1 MRFSGGRVG
10 ARGAKNALM
19 SHVGRLEVVRWT
31 VLSRLALCLMVK
43 IVRTHTA
50 RSDMERRRALR
61 NEGGL
66 AVGAAENVGVRRFV
80 DDLSQH
86 VARAEAGSLTNFG
99 NHDGSLRS
107 IMRPSRLVTNPALAA
122 LWSGYLLVAARTS
135 QDLFLAAKDLSFA
148 ATAKSSG
155 VSRPARLASR
165 YRLASGT
172 GAAWTLRPR
181 VDDRAREAT
190 ASVIERRRVAV
201 PDRAAREPALP
212 IRERGRIAARK
223 RLPGELSRA
232 RCRTS
237 GSAPRLTSYR
247 ISGTSSPAPR
257 KSQSVR
263 PCRVTAASLKRPLRG
278 SSGGRSHHSQ

>member
-1 MRFSGGRVG
+1 MPERHTPRGRRMTSTGSTDRHDRAWGRWTARPKPSVCSSQAGTTTPAVPRGGVASPPDSPPFVGSFVLTQRRPLVRFSGGRVG

-43 IVRTHTA
+43 IVCTHAA

-86 VARAEAGSLTNFG
+86 VARAEAGSVTNFG

-122 LWSGYLLVAARTS
+122 TPGVTDHEVAEAAHQATVKRWRT
-135 QDLFLAAKDLSFA
+135 A
-148 ATAKSSG
+148 
-155 VSRPARLASR
+155 RPA
-165 YRLASGT
+165 
-172 GAAWTLRPR
+172 PCH
-181 VDDRAREAT
+181 
-190 ASVIERRRVAV
+190 
-201 PDRAAREPALP
+201 
-212 IRERGRIAARK
+212 
-223 RLPGELSRA
+223 GE
-232 RCRTS
+232 
-237 GSAPRLTSYR
+237 
-247 ISGTSSPAPR
+247 
-257 KSQSVR
+257 
-263 PCRVTAASLKRPLRG
+263 
-278 SSGGRSHHSQ
+278 

>member
-1 MRFSGGRVG
+1 AVPRGGVASPPDSPPFVGSFVLTQRRPLVRFSGGRVG

-43 IVRTHTA
+43 IVCTHAA

-86 VARAEAGSLTNFG
+86 VARAEAGSVTNFG

-122 LWSGYLLVAARTS
+122 TPGVTDHEVAEAAHQATVKRWRT
-135 QDLFLAAKDLSFA
+135 A
-148 ATAKSSG
+148 
-155 VSRPARLASR
+155 RPA
-165 YRLASGT
+165 
-172 GAAWTLRPR
+172 PCH
-181 VDDRAREAT
+181 
-190 ASVIERRRVAV
+190 
-201 PDRAAREPALP
+201 
-212 IRERGRIAARK
+212 
-223 RLPGELSRA
+223 GE
-232 RCRTS
+232 
-237 GSAPRLTSYR
+237 
-247 ISGTSSPAPR
+247 
-257 KSQSVR
+257 
-263 PCRVTAASLKRPLRG
+263 
-278 SSGGRSHHSQ
+278 

>member
-43 IVRTHTA
+43 IVCTHAA

-122 LWSGYLLVAARTS
+122 TPGVTDHEVAEAAHQATVKRWRT
-135 QDLFLAAKDLSFA
+135 A
-148 ATAKSSG
+148 
-155 VSRPARLASR
+155 RPA
-165 YRLASGT
+165 
-172 GAAWTLRPR
+172 PCH
-181 VDDRAREAT
+181 
-190 ASVIERRRVAV
+190 
-201 PDRAAREPALP
+201 
-212 IRERGRIAARK
+212 
-223 RLPGELSRA
+223 GE
-232 RCRTS
+232 
-237 GSAPRLTSYR
+237 
-247 ISGTSSPAPR
+247 
-257 KSQSVR
+257 
-263 PCRVTAASLKRPLRG
+263 
-278 SSGGRSHHSQ
+278 